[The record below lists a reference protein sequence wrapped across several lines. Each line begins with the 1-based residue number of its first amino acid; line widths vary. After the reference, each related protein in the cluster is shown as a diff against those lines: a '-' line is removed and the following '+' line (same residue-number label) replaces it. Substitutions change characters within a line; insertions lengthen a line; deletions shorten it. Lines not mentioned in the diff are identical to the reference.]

1 MKQNKYKMKELVI
14 RIISELSDIE
24 VSKIDLASTF
34 KELCFDNLDI
44 AELVMAIE
52 DKLRITASDSMF
64 YTKSVSELI
73 EQIEKLDIKAQIN

>member
-1 MKQNKYKMKELVI
+1 MKELI
-14 RIISELSDIE
+14 IKIISELSDID
-24 VSKIDLASTF
+24 VSKIDLTSTF
-34 KELCFDNLDI
+34 KELYFDNVDI

-73 EQIEKLDIKAQIN
+73 EQIEKLNIKTQIN

>member
-1 MKQNKYKMKELVI
+1 MKELI
-14 RIISELSDIE
+14 KRIISELSDID
-24 VSKIDLASTF
+24 VSKIDLTSTF

-64 YTKSVSELI
+64 YTKSINELI
-73 EQIEKLDIKAQIN
+73 EEIEKLNINIQIN

>member
-1 MKQNKYKMKELVI
+1 MKEFVI
-14 RIISELSDIE
+14 KIISELADID
-24 VSKIDLASTF
+24 VSKIDLTSTF

-73 EQIEKLDIKAQIN
+73 EQIEKLNIKTQIN

>member
-1 MKQNKYKMKELVI
+1 MKEFVI
-14 RIISELSDIE
+14 RIISELADIE
-24 VSKIDLASTF
+24 LSKIDLTSTF

-64 YTKSVSELI
+64 YTKSVNELI
-73 EQIEKLDIKAQIN
+73 EEIEKLNIKIQIN

>member
-1 MKQNKYKMKELVI
+1 MKESVI
-14 RIISELSDIE
+14 RIISELADIE
-24 VSKIDLASTF
+24 LSKIDLTSTF

-64 YTKSVSELI
+64 YTKSVNELI
-73 EQIEKLDIKAQIN
+73 EEIEKLNIKIQIN